1 MESLKGKTLSL
12 PEKYKAITKV
22 QSDKFSVLFEKTFQ
36 SKKQKTQLDF
46 SHRYK
51 QVKMTSYF

>member
-36 SKKQKTQLDF
+36 SKKQKTD
-46 SHRYK
+46 S
-51 QVKMTSYF
+51 